1 MSVLP
6 DGYEAPLAS
15 ADKIALNY
23 DGNNLLYSVA
33 IGLLRSVKELRYEIV
48 DKYTRQSYF
57 NGYAIDK
64 FTAEKM
70 SKYQALLGG
79 F

>member
-1 MSVLP
+1 MLGYPFPLGSYELFILP

-23 DGNNLLYSVA
+23 EGNNVLYSVS

-48 DKYTRQSYF
+48 DKYTRQLYF
-57 NGYAIDK
+57 NGYATNVGKHI
-64 FTAEKM
+64 
-70 SKYQALLGG
+70 
-79 F
+79 